1 MNLETIFDDL
11 ESHLEADRTID
22 TSHAVSTDQARRLRV
37 ELTDSSI
44 HHLVAPILG
53 CDFLAGLD
61 EYSANWFCVN
71 FSCLSEIRF
80 DVSDD
85 LELPTLRIQ
94 EITFEKFLKA
104 MKLPIAVQIKTR
116 GSAVKALAV
125 LAIKDSLMFARGP
138 SGSTIAHSLQAV
150 EFIQIIEYSD
160 RNDLKEWSNR

>member
-11 ESHLEADRTID
+11 EAHLKADRTID
-22 TSHAVSTDQARRLRV
+22 TSHAVSTEQARRLRV

-80 DVSDD
+80 DVSGD
-85 LELPTLRIQ
+85 LELPTLRKQ

-104 MKLPIAVQIKTR
+104 MKLPMAVQIKTR
-116 GSAVKALAV
+116 GSATHGV
-125 LAIKDSLMFARGP
+125 AIIAIRNSLMFARGP
-138 SGSTIAHSLQAV
+138 SGSTIAHSLHAV
-150 EFIQIIEYSD
+150 EFIEIIEYSD
-160 RNDLKEWSNR
+160 RNELKEWSNR